1 MSSLFRLEIVTP
13 DKRFFDEEVEMA
25 IVRTSEGDIGILKNH
40 EPLVAPLAIG
50 GIRIKQN
57 GEFKDAACSSG
68 FMTID
73 EDKIMIITD
82 SAEWASEI
90 DLERAKEAAERAK
103 RRLEHKQDDL
113 DVLRAKISLQKAINR
128 ISVHHK

>member
-13 DKRFFDEEVEMA
+13 DKRFFDEEIEMA

-73 EDKIMIITD
+73 EEKIMIITD

-128 ISVHHK
+128 ISMHHK

>member
-128 ISVHHK
+128 ISMHHK